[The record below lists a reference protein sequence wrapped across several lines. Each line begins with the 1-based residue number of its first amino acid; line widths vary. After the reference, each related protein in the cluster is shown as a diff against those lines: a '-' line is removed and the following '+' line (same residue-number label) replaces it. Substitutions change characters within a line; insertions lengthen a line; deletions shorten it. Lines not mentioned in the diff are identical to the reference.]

1 MKHMLEKLYYGELY
15 SNEDVLPRG
24 KEVFKVFCGNIAK
37 MNSIFDF
44 RA

>member
-1 MKHMLEKLYYGELY
+1 MKRMLEKLYYGELY

-24 KEVFKVFCGNIAK
+24 KEALKIFCENIAK
-37 MNSIFDF
+37 RNSIFDF